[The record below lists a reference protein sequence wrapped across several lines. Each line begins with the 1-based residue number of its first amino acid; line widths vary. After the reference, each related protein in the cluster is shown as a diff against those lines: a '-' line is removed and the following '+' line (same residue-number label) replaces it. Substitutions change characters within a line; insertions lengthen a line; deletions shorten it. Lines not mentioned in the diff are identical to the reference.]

1 MNGLSGVKSTS
12 GVSENSPS
20 SSKNFEEWSDGSE
33 PEEPE
38 NKAVNIQICPMEPY
52 DASTSP
58 LTNLNMEEVA
68 WDGFESNSL
77 DTEINEAGGI
87 PAVRPGASGKQQN
100 IPTLLA
106 LTEESVPL
114 KSSLPPKNNLVQSKD
129 DPDQTK
135 LPRGLS

>member
-1 MNGLSGVKSTS
+1 
-12 GVSENSPS
+12 
-20 SSKNFEEWSDGSE
+20 
-33 PEEPE
+33 
-38 NKAVNIQICPMEPY
+38 
-52 DASTSP
+52 
-58 LTNLNMEEVA
+58 MEEVA
-68 WDGFESNSL
+68 WDGFESSSL
-77 DTEINEAGGI
+77 DTEINAAGGI
-87 PAVRPGASGKQQN
+87 SAVRPGASGKQQN